1 MMPAGAKF
9 YRTWCLVFVILV
21 VAGYGLPGQVFAQA
35 EVNVLD
41 HNLEFDFGSQAVFS
55 ARFEAPI
62 PIQRVDIFFRPYN
75 APETIT
81 DQVSVFENQVTYTYD
96 LIQHKLPVFAQIEYW
111 FRLTLEDGQIV
122 TTPTFSAI
130 YDDDRFEWQ
139 TLSDPPF
146 RVHWY
151 EGDLAF
157 GQDVLD
163 TARTGLDRASKL
175 IDVPQP
181 QNLDLYV
188 YASGDDFISALQ
200 LAGLVLVA
208 GHASPELG
216 VVMLSL
222 PPGPAQ
228 RLEMDRQIPHEL
240 MHVLLYLKLGE
251 KYRNVPT
258 WLNEGL
264 SSMMETYPNPDYYV
278 LLSEAVAKDSLLPM
292 QSLCQGF
299 SLEASAFYQSYA
311 QSESFTRFLYEN
323 YGSSGLEEL
332 LARYADGVECQRGVE
347 VVFGETLA
355 RLEWRWQRSLLGENQ
370 IWAFL
375 EPVLPWLAFLL
386 VALLVPL
393 ILLLGSWF
401 APRPALSAAARH
413 KSPGG

>member
-1 MMPAGAKF
+1 MPLGAKLCRKWRF
-9 YRTWCLVFVILV
+9 VFMILIM
-21 VAGYGLPGQVFAQA
+21 AGCGLPGQVFAQA
-35 EVNVLD
+35 EVTVLE
-41 HNLEFDFGSQAVFS
+41 HNLDFDFGSQAVFS
-55 ARFEAPI
+55 ARFESSL
-62 PIQRVDIFFRPYN
+62 PIQRVDIFFRPHN

-81 DQVSVFENQVTYTYD
+81 DQVAVLENQITYSYN
-96 LIQHKLPVFAQIEYW
+96 LVQHTLPVFAQIEYW
-111 FRLTLEDGQIV
+111 FRLTLEGGQTI
-122 TTPTFSAI
+122 TTPTYSAI
-130 YDDDRFEWQ
+130 YEDDRFEWQ

-157 GQDVLD
+157 GQSVLD
-163 TARTGLDRASKL
+163 TARIGLERASKL
-175 IDVPQP
+175 IEVPQP

-222 PPGPAQ
+222 PPDPAQ

-240 MHVLLYLKLGE
+240 MHVLLYLKLGD

-278 LLSEAVAKDSLLPM
+278 LLSEAVEKDALLPM

-347 VVFGETLA
+347 IVFGQTLA
-355 RLEWRWQRSLLGENQ
+355 RLESRWQRSLLGENQ

-386 VALLVPL
+386 VVLLVPL

-401 APRPALSAAARH
+401 TPRPAPAAAARH
-413 KSPGG
+413 RPPGG